1 MSIAS
6 KKATKA
12 KKAKKDKLRREKARL
27 ARAKQAQDS
36 KSEKSEASEKDT
48 AIPGKPELKND
59 WLPLK
64 GKSVGKS
71 SATGHRPQGK

>member
-27 ARAKQAQDS
+27 ARAKQAQV
-36 KSEKSEASEKDT
+36 SESETNEASEKGK
-48 AIPGKPELKND
+48 AIPGKLTLKND

-64 GKSVGKS
+64 GKSLGKS